1 MVCNIL
7 SLCLGYIS
15 PFLIVPSDPQRFL
28 ISLKSSLS
36 IFSFVTHTYGIIC
49 NNPLPTPKSWTF
61 TTIFPKTFMILYLL
75 FRMLIYFDV
84 YDMRFGS
91 NLIFFAYGIS
101 VVSAPVTAF
110 ELKKDVDNK

>member
-1 MVCNIL
+1 
-7 SLCLGYIS
+7 
-15 PFLIVPSDPQRFL
+15 
-28 ISLKSSLS
+28 
-36 IFSFVTHTYGIIC
+36 
-49 NNPLPTPKSWTF
+49 
-61 TTIFPKTFMILYLL
+61 
-75 FRMLIYFDV
+75 MLIYFDV